1 MDLQTV
7 QQNIEEVAREFGRDW
22 KGRQRRQ
29 RLETQDFDDLR
40 NAGFHL
46 TGVPVSHGGVW
57 TELPEATRSI
67 CQMLRT
73 LARSDSSLSLVSSM
87 HPSMVGIWTA
97 LPVVSPEFQSLWSK
111 QRDYVFDSAVKGVW
125 WGTVT
130 SEPGTSGDLML
141 TKSVASPTV
150 QPMKY
155 LINGTKHFGS
165 GSGLARRM
173 VTTAVAEGEPQPDLF
188 IVEMPEM
195 PWEGKE
201 GVQLLAPW
209 DGHGMTATQSHS
221 LKFINV
227 SAERAAW
234 PGHIAQLLGSQRGAI
249 SCMFTAVIVGIIDAA
264 VHEAKEK
271 LKPSRKSMGAYE
283 QIEWTRALKDQW
295 VLNQAFEGMLAAMEN
310 ATSSARQTQFGKMAI
325 AELADEIMLRIVRVV
340 GGGAFSRSSPFSY
353 WQQDVRALGYLRPPW
368 ALAYERAFDAII
380 AT

>member
-7 QQNIEEVAREFGRDW
+7 QKNIDEVAREFGRDW
-22 KGRQRRQ
+22 KGRQRR
-29 RLETQDFDDLR
+29 RGLETQDFDDLR
-40 NAGFHL
+40 SAGFHL
-46 TGVPVSHGGVW
+46 TGVPESHGGVW

-67 CQMLRT
+67 CHMLRT
-73 LARSDSSLSLVSSM
+73 LARSDSSLSLVASM
-87 HPSMVGIWTA
+87 HPSMMGIWTA
-97 LPVVSPEFQSLWSK
+97 LPEVAPEFQTSWSK
-111 QRDYVFDSAVKGVW
+111 QREYVFDSALKGCW
-125 WGTVT
+125 WGTIT
-130 SEPGTSGDLML
+130 SEPGTNGDLML
-141 TKSVASPTV
+141 TKSMASPTD
-150 QPMKY
+150 QSMKY
-155 LINGTKHFGS
+155 LIDGTKHFGS

-173 VTTAVAEGEPQPDLF
+173 VTTAVPQGESQPDLF
-188 IVEMPEM
+188 IAEMPEM

-201 GVQLLAPW
+201 GVQLLAAW

-221 LKFINV
+221 LKFI
-227 SAERAAW
+227 SLDAERVAW
-234 PGHIAQLLGSQRGAI
+234 PGQITKLLGSQRGAI

-264 VHEAKEK
+264 VQEAKEK

-295 VLNQAFEGMLAAMEN
+295 LLNQAFQGMLAAMEDV
-310 ATSSARQTQFGKMAI
+310 ASSARQTQFGKMAI

-368 ALAYERAFDAII
+368 ALSYERAFDAIT

>member
-7 QQNIEEVAREFGRDW
+7 QKNIEELAREFRREW

-29 RLETQDFDDLR
+29 KLETRDFDDLR
-40 NAGFHL
+40 SAGFHL
-46 TGVPVSHGGVW
+46 TGVPISHGGVW

-67 CQMLRT
+67 CHMLRT
-73 LARSDSSLSLVSSM
+73 LASSDSSLSLVSSM
-87 HPSMVGIWTA
+87 HPSMMGVWTA
-97 LPVVSPEFQSLWSK
+97 LPVVAPEFQALWSK
-111 QRDYVFDSAVKGVW
+111 QRDNVFDSAVKGLW

-130 SEPGTSGDLML
+130 SEPGTNGDLML
-141 TKSVASPTV
+141 TKSMASPTDH
-150 QPMKY
+150 QMKY

-173 VTTAVAEGEPQPDLF
+173 VTTAVPQGESQPDLF
-188 IVEMPEM
+188 IVEMPET

-234 PGHIAQLLGSQRGAI
+234 PGHIDLLLGSQRGAI

-264 VHEAKEK
+264 IHEAKEK
-271 LKPSRKSMGAYE
+271 LRPSRDSMGAYE

-295 VLNQAFEGMLAAMEN
+295 VLNQAFEGMLTAMED